1 LEGALA
7 LTRPWHTLARE
18 ATADGTLELRQRGER
33 DFLITLDGRVLM
45 TSNAH
50 RSEGALAAI
59 SLARL
64 GVRAAPRVLVGGL
77 GMGFTLRAAL
87 DALPPDARV
96 TVAELHGCV
105 VEWCRAPLAALTD
118 SAVSDPRVRVETQ
131 DVTRLIADGSSYD
144 AIVLDLFVGP
154 RGRADGDPLWGDA
167 ALARTREALAEG
179 GVFGVWSEAPD
190 AAFAKRLRRAGFA
203 VEKARPGHGGLRH
216 VVYTAI
222 RESDTRGD
230 RRRGPGPRRRSSSR

>member
-1 LEGALA
+1 MEGALTLA
-7 LTRPWHTLARE
+7 RPWHTLARE
-18 ATADGTLELRQRGER
+18 QTADGTLELRQRGER

-50 RSEGALAAI
+50 RSEGALAEI

-64 GVRAAPRVLVGGL
+64 GARAAPRVLVGGL

-87 DALPPDARV
+87 DALPLAARV
-96 TVAELHGCV
+96 TVAELHDCV
-105 VEWCRAPLAALTD
+105 VEWCRGPLARLTG

-154 RGRADGDPLWGDA
+154 RGPASGDPLWGDA
-167 ALARTREALAEG
+167 ALARTRAALTEG

-190 AAFAKRLRRAGFA
+190 AAFAKRLRRAGFS
-203 VEKARPGHGGLRH
+203 VERARPGHGGLRH

-222 RESDTRGD
+222 REPGTRAGL
-230 RRRGPGPRRRSSSR
+230 RRESGPRRRSSGR